1 MSHGSSLIDD
11 SVPKELDASGSKGRV
26 LLVVCLYENNFG
38 DQLIYQTI
46 EKKLRRQGFATE
58 TVEVSEKLAASHLI
72 ERANNSDFLYFV
84 GGGLIE
90 RWAPDSIRHFT
101 AIYPHLRVPH
111 GVIGLSTGTF
121 DYSDFNDSLK
131 LFCDTASFFYTRDED
146 SIATFIK
153 AGASKLPEVGVDV
166 VFANDTLGRLRR
178 TGSDISANF
187 RNIPYPDITGDLDW
201 TGWGAALR
209 HIGVKSLIPDCSDAQ
224 RQLGLSVNQG
234 SILSQLAGC
243 SIVVAMR
250 FHIVLAA
257 AMMGVLPI
265 PVAYCPKVRRLAEQ
279 IGIGDY
285 CLDIKDSDCLVAA
298 VDRLKANER
307 MLRADMAKRVAK
319 MKLTANRL
327 IDRSI
332 NSMECVING

>member
-1 MSHGSSLIDD
+1 MSHSSSFIDD
-11 SVPKELDASGSKGRV
+11 SVTGDLDASGSKGRV

-46 EKKLRRQGFATE
+46 EKKLHRQGFTTE
-58 TVEVSEKLAASHLI
+58 TVEISEKLSSSRLI

-90 RWAPDSIRHFT
+90 RWAPDVIRYFT
-101 AIYPHLRVPH
+101 SVYLQLRVPH
-111 GVIGLSTGTF
+111 GVIGLSTGSF
-121 DYSDFNDSLK
+121 DYSEFNNSLK

-146 SIATFIK
+146 SVEAFVR

-178 TGSDISANF
+178 TGSGISANF

-201 TGWGAALR
+201 AEWGVAMRNA
-209 HIGVKSLIPDCSDAQ
+209 GVKSLIPDCSNAQ
-224 RQLGLSVNQG
+224 EQLGLPVSQN
-234 SILSQLAGC
+234 SILAELTGC
-243 SIVVAMR
+243 SMVVAMR

-257 AMMGVLPI
+257 AMMGVLPV
-265 PVAYCPKVRRLAEQ
+265 PVAYCPKVKRLADQ
-279 IGIGDY
+279 LGIGDY
-285 CLDIKDSDCLVAA
+285 CLGIKDSGRLAEIIDK
-298 VDRLKANER
+298 LKANEQIIR
-307 MLRADMAKRVAK
+307 INLAKRAAE
-319 MKLTANRL
+319 MKLAANKL

-332 NSMECVING
+332 KSMECVING